1 MKTISAIGTPHGV
14 GAVSM
19 IRLSGA
25 EAFSVVEKVFAPK
38 GKTPL
43 KDRPARTAV
52 YGNFKDERGFFDDG
66 IVVLYPAPASYTGED
81 MAELMCHGGVLA
93 TTRLFS
99 ATVSAGA
106 SVAAAGEFTKRA
118 FINGKLSLSQAEAV
132 GLLIEAKTDSCLDI
146 GIRHLGGAL
155 TKSINRCSDKLL
167 AMASSMYAYI
177 DYPEEDLTDL
187 SVEELTQGLK
197 EVLLE
202 LDKLKNSYR
211 YGKAVTEGVK
221 CAIVGCPNVGKSSV
235 LNLLAGEER
244 AIVTSIAG
252 TTRDVIT
259 ETVRLG
265 DVLLRLS
272 DTAGL
277 REGGGEIERLGIKR
291 SIESLQGAE
300 LVLAVF
306 DGSKPQSEGD
316 NEVINHVAAAGKTA
330 VTVGV
335 INKSDKGKVYEYSLP
350 FPAIRLSAKNGD
362 GLEALTE
369 AVGKLYGSG
378 IERDIG
384 ETVTNARQHGAV
396 CRAAESVAAAIAALE
411 AGYTQDVAGF
421 DIEAALSALGELD
434 GREVNEDIVNE
445 IFSRFCVGK

>member
-19 IRLSGA
+19 IRLSGEEALSVA
-25 EAFSVVEKVFAPK
+25 ERVFNSVGGTALGHKP
-38 GKTPL
+38 P
-43 KDRPARTAV
+43 RTAI
-52 YGNFKDERGFFDDG
+52 YGRFCDERGAFDDG
-66 IVVLYPAPASYTGED
+66 IAIYYAAPASYTGED
-81 MAELMCHGGVLA
+81 MVELMCHGGVLA
-93 TTRLFS
+93 TSRLYT
-99 ATVSAGA
+99 ATLTAGA
-106 SVAAAGEFTKRA
+106 VPAAAGEFTRRA

-155 TKSINRCSDKLL
+155 TKSINRCSDRLL

-187 SVEELTQGLK
+187 STDELLGELKAVLSELSGLK
-197 EVLLE
+197 E
-202 LDKLKNSYR
+202 SYR

-252 TTRDVIT
+252 TTRDVVT

-265 DVLLRLS
+265 EVLLRLS
-272 DTAGL
+272 DTAGI

-291 SIESLQGAE
+291 SIESLESAE

-306 DGSKPQSEGD
+306 DGSKPQGEGD
-316 NEVINHVAAAGKTA
+316 DEVVRYIESAGKA
-330 VTVGV
+330 DVTVGI
-335 INKSDKGKVYEYSLP
+335 INKSDKGKGHIYSLP
-350 FPAIRLSAKNGD
+350 FQKISLSAKQGD
-362 GLEALTE
+362 GLESLEKAI
-369 AVGKLYGSG
+369 AALYGSG
-378 IERDIG
+378 LERDLG
-384 ETVTNARQHGAV
+384 ETITNARQHAAV
-396 CRAAESVAAAIAALE
+396 CRAYDSVEGAVRAIE
-411 AGYTQDVAGF
+411 DGYTQDVAGL
-421 DIEAALSALGELD
+421 DIEDALAALGELD
-434 GREVNEDIVNE
+434 GRQVNEDIVNE